1 MNLREDSLALLCQKY
16 GLPVIELSTF
26 NPQANAL
33 SLIPVNFAKQ
43 WKLIPLSRVGSTLTV
58 CVANPLA
65 LHAIDGARFATG
77 LRTEVVVAPAED
89 IEAAIPRFYGI
100 AGPTTEVEVSNLPK
114 TENAY
119 TESHAHSFDVKSRLY
134 QRAALHS
141 PHAHSVRVARM
152 GGHCAYVV
160 EEPLES
166 VSELITAALR
176 QLGGK

>member
-1 MNLREDSLALLCQKY
+1 MKTRWHC
-16 GLPVIELSTF
+16 
-26 NPQANAL
+26 
-33 SLIPVNFAKQ
+33 
-43 WKLIPLSRVGSTLTV
+43 IPLSRVGSTLTV

-89 IEAAIPRFYGI
+89 IEAAFPRFYGA
-100 AGPTTEVEVSNLPK
+100 AGPPTELEVSDLAK
-114 TENAY
+114 AENAY
-119 TESHAHSFDVKSRLY
+119 TESHAHSFDAKSRLY

-141 PHAHSVRVARM
+141 PHVHSVRVAVR

-166 VSELITAALR
+166 ASDLITAALR
-176 QLGGK
+176 RMGGE